1 MSLGTDVHFIGKN
14 SGLTQFQQD
23 LHKGLGIKQAG
34 DAVVNNQIKDETVIG
49 NAAEVAYPIGV
60 TDRVQARPF
69 GEMRTGLEGV
79 ARIGFDVYSGAQDPT
94 SAMSRDPVTG
104 HRYPVNVE
112 QAQDRGML
120 FSLGYDHTQVEK
132 SRCFHRIQMSVMN
145 QNALGHGWARHSNA
159 DHGLFSADSLWWTK
173 NLRAKMARR

>member
-159 DHGLFSADSLWWTK
+159 DHGLFSADSL
-173 NLRAKMARR
+173 